1 MANDVKGSTTGC
13 IEKALQIDAVPSLD
27 LEEIKHNGNIVSF
40 EGEYYIFIDGKW
52 IKLGKQPISPGPK
65 LSEAEIEDIEPEEVS
80 NNGAYYHS
88 RLFFYPLNIIK
99 IVTVIFC
106 GIALMYSLF
115 IQSETV
121 AATLAGGLLT
131 YLSRG
136 SSGSTTNNYQKNDK

>member
-13 IEKALQIDAVPSLD
+13 IEKALQIDTVPSLD

-52 IKLGKQPISPGPK
+52 TKLGKEPTIPGPK
-65 LSEAEIEDIEPEEVS
+65 LSEAEIEDMEPEEMS
-80 NNGAYYHS
+80 SINGTHS

>member
-1 MANDVKGSTTGC
+1 MANDIKGSTTGC

-65 LSEAEIEDIEPEEVS
+65 LSETEIEDMEPEEMGS
-80 NNGAYYHS
+80 INGTHS

>member
-1 MANDVKGSTTGC
+1 MADVVKGGTAADV
-13 IEKALQIDAVPSLD
+13 EKALQIDAVSSLD
-27 LEEIKHNGNIVSF
+27 LEELQYNGNIVSY
-40 EGEYYIFIDGKW
+40 EGDYYIFIDGKW
-52 IKLGKQPISPGPK
+52 SKLGKQVQKSVPE
-65 LSEAEIEDIEPEEVS
+65 LTETELEDMEPEEMS
-80 NNGAYYHS
+80 SINGTHP

-106 GIALMYSLF
+106 GVALMYSLF

>member
-13 IEKALQIDAVPSLD
+13 IEKAPQIDAVPSLD

-52 IKLGKQPISPGPK
+52 TKLGKEPTIPGPK
-65 LSEAEIEDIEPEEVS
+65 LSEAEIEDMELEEMS
-80 NNGAYYHS
+80 SINGTHS

>member
-13 IEKALQIDAVPSLD
+13 IEKALQIDTVPSLD

-52 IKLGKQPISPGPK
+52 TKLGKEPTIPGPK
-65 LSEAEIEDIEPEEVS
+65 LSEAEIEDMEPEEMS
-80 NNGAYYHS
+80 SINGTHS

-131 YLSRG
+131 YLSRS

>member
-65 LSEAEIEDIEPEEVS
+65 LSEAEIEDMEPEEMS
-80 NNGAYYHS
+80 SINGTHS

-121 AATLAGGLLT
+121 AATLAVGLLT

>member
-13 IEKALQIDAVPSLD
+13 IEKALQIDTVPSLD

-52 IKLGKQPISPGPK
+52 TKLGKQPLESGPK
-65 LSEAEIEDIEPEEVS
+65 LSEAEIEDMEPEEVS
-80 NNGAYYHS
+80 SNGAYYHS

>member
-1 MANDVKGSTTGC
+1 MANDVKGSTTGY

-52 IKLGKQPISPGPK
+52 IKLGKQPIAPGPK
-65 LSEAEIEDIEPEEVS
+65 LSEEEIEDMEPEEVS
-80 NNGAYYHS
+80 SNGVYYHS

>member
-13 IEKALQIDAVPSLD
+13 IEKALQIDTVPSLD

-52 IKLGKQPISPGPK
+52 TKLGKEPTIPGPK
-65 LSEAEIEDIEPEEVS
+65 LSEAEIEDMEPEEVS

>member
-52 IKLGKQPISPGPK
+52 IKLGKQPIAPGPK
-65 LSEAEIEDIEPEEVS
+65 LSEAEIEDMEPEEMS
-80 NNGAYYHS
+80 SINGTHS

>member
-52 IKLGKQPISPGPK
+52 TKLGKEPTMPGPK
-65 LSEAEIEDIEPEEVS
+65 LSEAEIEDMEPEEMS
-80 NNGAYYHS
+80 SINGTHS

>member
-1 MANDVKGSTTGC
+1 M
-13 IEKALQIDAVPSLD
+13 
-27 LEEIKHNGNIVSF
+27 
-40 EGEYYIFIDGKW
+40 
-52 IKLGKQPISPGPK
+52 
-65 LSEAEIEDIEPEEVS
+65 EPEEASS
-80 NNGAYYHS
+80 NSVYHS

>member
-52 IKLGKQPISPGPK
+52 IKLGKQPIVPGPK
-65 LSEAEIEDIEPEEVS
+65 LSEAEIEDMEPEEMS
-80 NNGAYYHS
+80 SINGTHS

>member
-52 IKLGKQPISPGPK
+52 TKLGKEPIAPGPK
-65 LSEAEIEDIEPEEVS
+65 LSEAEIEDMEPEEMS
-80 NNGAYYHS
+80 SINGTHS

>member
-1 MANDVKGSTTGC
+1 MSTAADV
-13 IEKALQIDAVPSLD
+13 EKALQIDTVPSLD
-27 LEEIKHNGNIVSF
+27 SEEIQYNGNIVAYQ
-40 EGEYYIFIDGKW
+40 GDYYIFIDGKW
-52 IKLGKQPISPGPK
+52 TKLGKQVTSNTSS
-65 LSEAEIEDIEPEEVS
+65 LTENEIEDMDPEEIDDKVKP
-80 NNGAYYHS
+80 YYTP
-88 RLFFYPLNIIK
+88 RIYFYPLNIIK

-131 YLSRG
+131 YLSRS

>member
-1 MANDVKGSTTGC
+1 MTNDVKGSTTGC
-13 IEKALQIDAVPSLD
+13 IEKALQIDTVPSLD

-52 IKLGKQPISPGPK
+52 IKLGKQPIVPGPK
-65 LSEAEIEDIEPEEVS
+65 LSEAEIEDMEPEEMS
-80 NNGAYYHS
+80 SINGTHS

>member
-1 MANDVKGSTTGC
+1 MANDVKGCTTGC
-13 IEKALQIDAVPSLD
+13 IEKALQIDTVPSLD

-52 IKLGKQPISPGPK
+52 TKLGKQPISPGPK
-65 LSEAEIEDIEPEEVS
+65 LSETEIEDMEPEEMGS
-80 NNGAYYHS
+80 INGTHS

>member
-52 IKLGKQPISPGPK
+52 TKLGKEPTTPGPK
-65 LSEAEIEDIEPEEVS
+65 LSEAEIEDMEPEEMS
-80 NNGAYYHS
+80 SINGTHS

>member
-52 IKLGKQPISPGPK
+52 TKLGKEPTIPGPK
-65 LSEAEIEDIEPEEVS
+65 LSEAEIEDMEPEEMS
-80 NNGAYYHS
+80 SINGTHS

>member
-1 MANDVKGSTTGC
+1 MNTAADV
-13 IEKALQIDAVPSLD
+13 EKALQIDTVPSLNS
-27 LEEIKHNGNIVSF
+27 EEIQYNGNIVAYQ
-40 EGEYYIFIDGKW
+40 GDYYIFIDGKW
-52 IKLGKQPISPGPK
+52 SKLGKQVSTNTSS
-65 LSEAEIEDIEPEEVS
+65 LTENEIEDMEPEEMDDT
-80 NNGAYYHS
+80 GKPYYKS
-88 RLFFYPLNIIK
+88 RVYFYPLNIIK

>member
-52 IKLGKQPISPGPK
+52 IKLGKQPIAPGPK
-65 LSEAEIEDIEPEEVS
+65 LSETEIEDMEPEEMGS
-80 NNGAYYHS
+80 INGTHS

>member
-13 IEKALQIDAVPSLD
+13 IEKALQIDTVPSLD

-52 IKLGKQPISPGPK
+52 IKLGKQPISTGPK
-65 LSEAEIEDIEPEEVS
+65 LSEAEIEDMEPEEVS

>member
-13 IEKALQIDAVPSLD
+13 IEKALQIDTVPSLD

-52 IKLGKQPISPGPK
+52 TKLGKQPISPGPK
-65 LSEAEIEDIEPEEVS
+65 LSETEIEDMEPEEMGS
-80 NNGAYYHS
+80 INGTHS

>member
-65 LSEAEIEDIEPEEVS
+65 LSESEIEDMEPEEMS
-80 NNGAYYHS
+80 SINGTHS

>member
-65 LSEAEIEDIEPEEVS
+65 LSEAEIEDMGPEEMS
-80 NNGAYYHS
+80 SIDGTHS

>member
-1 MANDVKGSTTGC
+1 MADYGKGSTTGC

-52 IKLGKQPISPGPK
+52 TKLGKQPLESGPK
-65 LSEAEIEDIEPEEVS
+65 LTETEIEDMEPEEASS
-80 NNGAYYHS
+80 NSVYHS

>member
-13 IEKALQIDAVPSLD
+13 IEKVLQIDAVPSLD

-52 IKLGKQPISPGPK
+52 IKLGKQPIAPGPK
-65 LSEAEIEDIEPEEVS
+65 LSEAEIEDMEPEEMS
-80 NNGAYYHS
+80 SINGTHS

>member
-52 IKLGKQPISPGPK
+52 IKLGKEPTIPGPK
-65 LSEAEIEDIEPEEVS
+65 LSEAEIEDMEPEEMS
-80 NNGAYYHS
+80 SINGTHS

>member
-1 MANDVKGSTTGC
+1 MVNDVKGSTTGC
-13 IEKALQIDAVPSLD
+13 IEKALQIDTVPSLD

-52 IKLGKQPISPGPK
+52 TKLGKQPIAPGPK
-65 LSEAEIEDIEPEEVS
+65 LSEAEIEDMEPEEMS
-80 NNGAYYHS
+80 SINGTHS

>member
-13 IEKALQIDAVPSLD
+13 IEKALQIDTVPSLD

-52 IKLGKQPISPGPK
+52 TKLGKEPIAPGPK
-65 LSEAEIEDIEPEEVS
+65 LSEAEIEDMEPEEMS
-80 NNGAYYHS
+80 SINGTHS

>member
-52 IKLGKQPISPGPK
+52 TKLGKQPIAPGPK
-65 LSEAEIEDIEPEEVS
+65 LSEAEIEDMEPEEMS
-80 NNGAYYHS
+80 SINGTHS

>member
-1 MANDVKGSTTGC
+1 MTNDVKGGTTGC

-52 IKLGKQPISPGPK
+52 IKLGKQPIAPGPK
-65 LSEAEIEDIEPEEVS
+65 SSEAEIEDMEPEEMS
-80 NNGAYYHS
+80 SINGTHS

>member
-13 IEKALQIDAVPSLD
+13 IEKALQIDTVPSLD

-52 IKLGKQPISPGPK
+52 TKLGKEPITPGPK
-65 LSEAEIEDIEPEEVS
+65 LSEAEIEDMEPEEMS
-80 NNGAYYHS
+80 SINGTHS

>member
-65 LSEAEIEDIEPEEVS
+65 LSEAEIEDMEPEEMS
-80 NNGAYYHS
+80 SINGTHS

-99 IVTVIFC
+99 MVTVLFC

>member
-1 MANDVKGSTTGC
+1 MVNDVKGSTTGC

-52 IKLGKQPISPGPK
+52 TKLGKQPIAPGPK
-65 LSEAEIEDIEPEEVS
+65 LSEAEIEDMEPEEMS
-80 NNGAYYHS
+80 SINGTHS

>member
-13 IEKALQIDAVPSLD
+13 IEKALQIDTVPSLD

-52 IKLGKQPISPGPK
+52 TKLGKQPISPGPK
-65 LSEAEIEDIEPEEVS
+65 LSETEIEDMEPEEMS
-80 NNGAYYHS
+80 SINGTHS

>member
-52 IKLGKQPISPGPK
+52 IKLGKQPIAPGPK
-65 LSEAEIEDIEPEEVS
+65 LSEAEIEDMEPEEMS
-80 NNGAYYHS
+80 SINGTHS

-131 YLSRG
+131 YLSRS

>member
-1 MANDVKGSTTGC
+1 MANDVKGGTTGC

-52 IKLGKQPISPGPK
+52 IKLGKQPIAPGPK
-65 LSEAEIEDIEPEEVS
+65 LSEAEIEDMEPEEMS
-80 NNGAYYHS
+80 SINGTHS